1 MDQATAQRLNVKHPE
16 NTLYQKLQE
25 QVGLCPAQT
34 DKALEI
40 FLEWSRINYDSH
52 RPPGQILRT
61 VVAADEPAG
70 KPLKHCRTLEVRLT
84 VDHRFDI
91 DIQHRNGTVALRRA
105 KVLRLSWEAYEQGG
119 VLSYEDLAAI
129 LVVDRSTIKRLA
141 AVLRRLGFFVPTRGA
156 VQDIGRS
163 PSHKE
168 PIGRL
173 LCRGYVYTEIAAMTG
188 HVEGSIERYAL
199 DLGRV
204 IALADQGAEPNDIR
218 IICSLSESAVACYL
232 RLYREHNTAEYRQ
245 HLDTLKR
252 RFESGKGVVGPGQ
265 LGPRRPT
272 QDPLERLQERGFPL
286 AASLLLR
293 EMLDLTCPV
302 ADLVA
307 DAVARL
313 DEQVFADTQRLAP
326 GQTVMLVESADS
338 APKRSGQTTTNR
350 PLIPVV
356 LSVWTPDKIELWR
369 SERTAAQKR
378 ALIADALAREATDQ
392 GGTITIDLLALLLGV
407 SASAMS
413 SALADLRKRQDEP
426 TPIKGI
432 TEDAGA
438 TLTHKEV
445 ICDLQ
450 DEGYTPPEISVI
462 TCHAPES
469 RDRYLKTNLRVETLT
484 KVLEAIPDEMQT
496 ARFLGIQRSVVRQY
510 LQRLNNKQDAE
521 TITKPPSG
529 DADQAR
535 QASAEQ
541 SP

>member
-1 MDQATAQRLNVKHPE
+1 MDQATAERLRVKHPE
-16 NTLYQKLQE
+16 NTLYQRLQE

-40 FLEWSRINYDSH
+40 VLDWARLNWDSQ
-52 RPPGQILRT
+52 RPAGQILRT

-84 VDHRFDI
+84 VDHRLDADI
-91 DIQHRNGTVALRRA
+91 LLQHGTVALRRT
-105 KVLRLSWEAYEQGG
+105 KVFRLSWEAYEQGG
-119 VLSYEDLAAI
+119 LLSYEDLAAI

-141 AVLRRLGFFVPTRGA
+141 ARLRRLDLFVPTRGA

-163 PSHKE
+163 PSHKV
-168 PIGRL
+168 PICRL
-173 LCRGYVYTEIAAMTG
+173 LCRGHVYTEIAALTG

-199 DLGRV
+199 VLGQV
-204 IALADQGAEPNDIR
+204 IALADRGAEPNDIR
-218 IICSLSESAVACYL
+218 IICDLSESAVACYL
-232 RLYREHNTAEYRQ
+232 RLYHEHNTAEFRQ

-265 LGPRRPT
+265 LVPRRPAR
-272 QDPLERLQERGFPL
+272 DPLERLQERSFPL
-286 AASLLLR
+286 ATSLLLQ
-293 EMLDLTCPV
+293 EMLDLTRPV
-302 ADLVA
+302 ADFVA

-313 DEQVFADTQRLAP
+313 DEQVFADTQRLGP

-338 APKRSGQTTTNR
+338 APKRSGHTTTGR

-369 SERTAAQKR
+369 SDRSPAQKR
-378 ALIADALAREATDQ
+378 ALHADALAREATEQ
-392 GGTITIDLLALLLGV
+392 GGTITVSLLALLLGV

-413 SALADLRKRQDEP
+413 SALAELRRLQEDP
-426 TPIKGI
+426 TPIQGI

-484 KVLEAIPDEMQT
+484 KVLEAIPDEVQG
-496 ARFLGIQRSVVRQY
+496 ARFLGIQRSVVRPY
-510 LQRLNNKQDAE
+510 LQRLQTKQDVGRDPE
-521 TITKPPSG
+521 PSPG
-529 DADQAR
+529 QVDEAR
-535 QASAEQ
+535 Q
-541 SP
+541 